1 VQIKKFS
8 KDLLQKKIGSIGVF
22 PIDIM
27 IVGATGSGKSSTINA
42 LSKSFIAKVGTGV
55 EPETM
60 ELSSFRLSEDLRFW
74 DTPGLGDGIEQD
86 KIHAKKIIDLLYEDY
101 EHENYKYGFI
111 DVSLAIIEGGIRD
124 MGTFYKLLND
134 VIIPNFSNNRIIV
147 AINQSDMAMKG
158 RYWDYDKN
166 EPEKELEN
174 FLENKA
180 ISIQKRVKEATNV
193 DIVKPIYYSAMYGYN
208 IDILLEKIIECLPIE
223 KRKLI

>member
-1 VQIKKFS
+1 MQIKKFS

-124 MGTFYKLLND
+124 MGTFYK
-134 VIIPNFSNNRIIV
+134 P
-147 AINQSDMAMKG
+147 
-158 RYWDYDKN
+158 
-166 EPEKELEN
+166 
-174 FLENKA
+174 
-180 ISIQKRVKEATNV
+180 
-193 DIVKPIYYSAMYGYN
+193 
-208 IDILLEKIIECLPIE
+208 
-223 KRKLI
+223 

>member
-1 VQIKKFS
+1 MQIKKFS

-111 DVSLAIIEGGIRD
+111 DVSLAII
-124 MGTFYKLLND
+124 
-134 VIIPNFSNNRIIV
+134 
-147 AINQSDMAMKG
+147 
-158 RYWDYDKN
+158 
-166 EPEKELEN
+166 
-174 FLENKA
+174 
-180 ISIQKRVKEATNV
+180 
-193 DIVKPIYYSAMYGYN
+193 
-208 IDILLEKIIECLPIE
+208 
-223 KRKLI
+223 

>member
-1 VQIKKFS
+1 
-8 KDLLQKKIGSIGVF
+8 
-22 PIDIM
+22 
-27 IVGATGSGKSSTINA
+27 
-42 LSKSFIAKVGTGV
+42 
-55 EPETM
+55 
-60 ELSSFRLSEDLRFW
+60 
-74 DTPGLGDGIEQD
+74 
-86 KIHAKKIIDLLYEDY
+86 
-101 EHENYKYGFI
+101 
-111 DVSLAIIEGGIRD
+111 

>member
-1 VQIKKFS
+1 MQIKKFS

-86 KIHAKKIIDLLYEDY
+86 KIHANKIIDLLYEDY